1 MMTVRTFSAAMLAVV
16 LMAGG
21 AVGQTTPQAEDPH
34 HTAGTENPALPNA
47 AGSDEPTDPAGPGM
61 DSQGAGPG
69 MMMSAEMMQMMMQM
83 MAQHHVAG
91 STPGPGI
98 QDGMTGAVGQG
109 SEVVFGL
116 APAATPETTP
126 DVVRGWLQ
134 TQLDSLQNPRLTLG
148 TIETATDGSIIA
160 EIRTVDGALV
170 QRLSFNRYPGF
181 VRQID

>member
-1 MMTVRTFSAAMLAVV
+1 MRVCSVSSILLAGFLTIGAAS
-16 LMAGG
+16 
-21 AVGQTTPQAEDPH
+21 GQTPPPADDPH
-34 HTAGTENPALPNA
+34 HPAVDEETTATVEAEVAPQPQPPSGE
-47 AGSDEPTDPAGPGM
+47 AGM
-61 DSQGAGPG
+61 GA
-69 MMMSAEMMQMMMQM
+69 MMSPEMMQMMMQM

-148 TIETATDGSIIA
+148 TIETAADGSIIA